1 MIMLTQWLCENR
13 HCSIGFLWDDR
24 AETHQ
29 SIEER
34 GEVLYRSGKINCY
47 CAICFGELHVEH
59 MQTNFRSVLEA
70 SPHIADLELGN
81 ALGAAL
87 IKKFREESR
96 N

>member
-34 GEVLYRSGKINCY
+34 GEVLYRSGKINRY
-47 CAICFGELHVEH
+47 CAICFGGLDVEH
-59 MQTNFRSVLEA
+59 ARTNFRSIEEA
-70 SPHIADLELGN
+70 SPTVADLQLRN
-81 ALGAAL
+81 ALGAAV
-87 IKKFREESR
+87 IKILRDESR